1 MAPRRKPKVTRM
13 DGALEHMRQFGF
25 RDRLVKET
33 VKELLK
39 VYGNDGWYFF
49 ESDSYKVLLEAL
61 LEKQKNGE
69 QGEDASQDDTGGR
82 DDIKALSA
90 GPSPSSE
97 PIHPSHSKLEA
108 ENATIQTN
116 EALDSASQTIET
128 PGASSLTNQLDG
140 KEQSSLE
147 EGETR
152 DSGGSKH
159 LGNNPTCSPP
169 GLHTPQRVDTLPA
182 CTRRP
187 CYGWISSN
195 EEQGPLHG
203 TKAPFPKDIARFLL
217 RTDGRRKR
225 KTRWDVRPEDM

>member
-1 MAPRRKPKVTRM
+1 MLIPLYIVCSCYA
-13 DGALEHMRQFGF
+13 
-25 RDRLVKET
+25 
-33 VKELLK
+33 
-39 VYGNDGWYFF
+39 
-49 ESDSYKVLLEAL
+49 
-61 LEKQKNGE
+61 
-69 QGEDASQDDTGGR
+69 
-82 DDIKALSA
+82 
-90 GPSPSSE
+90 
-97 PIHPSHSKLEA
+97 
-108 ENATIQTN
+108 
-116 EALDSASQTIET
+116 
-128 PGASSLTNQLDG
+128 DG